1 MRCVAAR
8 NTDAGSRAALKGW
21 KGIME
26 NRFKS
31 AGNVV
36 ISDDVVAKIAS
47 VAATDIEGVADVV
60 SKAMNIKKFFNSS
73 SAAKAV
79 HVSTSGSGTVI
90 DIYVRLKEGYKISAL
105 AERIQKNVK
114 EQVQNMTG
122 TVVTRVNVHVCEI
135 DLKKPAPAEQK

>member
-1 MRCVAAR
+1 MAAR

-105 AERIQKNVK
+105 AERIQKSVK

-122 TVVTRVNVHVCEI
+122 MVVTRVNVHVCEI
-135 DLKKPAPAEQK
+135 DLKKPAEQRQ

>member
-1 MRCVAAR
+1 MAAR

-21 KGIME
+21 KVIME

-79 HVSTSGSGTVI
+79 HVSSSGSGTVI

-105 AERIQKNVK
+105 AERIQKSVK

-122 TVVTRVNVHVCEI
+122 MVVTRVNVHVCEI
-135 DLKKPAPAEQK
+135 DLKKPAEQRQ

>member
-90 DIYVRLKEGYKISAL
+90 DIYVRLKEGHKISAL

>member
-1 MRCVAAR
+1 
-8 NTDAGSRAALKGW
+8 
-21 KGIME
+21 ME
-26 NRFKS
+26 YFLFPRLTTSFTRVFLLITVPSLNS
-31 AGNVV
+31 CLHIVSSGY
-36 ISDDVVAKIAS
+36 SS
-47 VAATDIEGVADVV
+47 EYSLCPWIEH
-60 SKAMNIKKFFNSS
+60 SNPFFFNSS